1 VVRVPTSSTP
11 RCQARRAAS
20 TWSTALPP
28 SFHAVRPNARSERPR
43 SRTNGPLRTSR
54 DLSLTRPQTR
64 GVNHRLK
71 IVYIRVPAGWCHPT
85 IRAGRGSRPGWGH
98 PTNREADDRTVG
110 ATTQPGAKMC
120 HDRTAKM
127 GPPVSSSP
135 TGSAEKPRTVPP
147 ASSECQKGATR
158 QFGRSLGPPPKPLP
172 EQCHPSVCL
181 RQDRPESPKHC
192 HPSATCQNSATRQF
206 AER

>member
-1 VVRVPTSSTP
+1 VPPLNPVP
-11 RCQARRAAS
+11 RCV
-20 TWSTALPP
+20 TTGLPRWGHP
-28 SFHAVRPNARSERPR
+28 SVRLRQDLPR
-43 SRTNGPLRTSR
+43 SPK
-54 DLSLTRPQTR
+54 Q
-64 GVNHRLK
+64 
-71 IVYIRVPAGWCHPT
+71 CHPPVQ
-85 IRAGRGSRPGWGH
+85 RNSNMESPASSESRPGWGH